1 MKNLL
6 RAAAALTMVV
16 FALASCA
23 GGADASKKVLNR
35 SVIAKLKSFDP
46 ANLTDLYTSTVA
58 GDAMETLYEYKY
70 LADQFELE
78 PLLAEGQPTVSA
90 DGLTYTIKIRKDAF
104 YYDGTK
110 TVFKEGKGRAVKAS
124 DFVYSIKRLADPTVE
139 SGGWWLF
146 DGYLKGL
153 NEWAKAAK
161 DAKKADYAAEIE
173 GVKALDDNTLQLTLT
188 KPYPQILY
196 TLSMSFTFPT
206 PPEWVASGEDWA
218 NTIIGTG
225 PYYLDPEQ
233 TIPQS
238 KYVFT
243 KNPTWHGQKY
253 PVAAEIGS
261 KAKAMGLEKA
271 AGQSLPFVNTVVYNI
286 IEEDN
291 PRWLKLMS
299 GEIDLS
305 TIPKD
310 NFKDA
315 IGTDGG
321 LTGDPKSKG
330 LSLEKVPRQEVTYY
344 FFNMEDPILGAPA
357 GEKGKKVRQAMS
369 LAWSTEKYI
378 EVFDNGRAK
387 PMHTVIP
394 EGFGGYDPNYKN
406 PYKAYD
412 MTKAKALLAEA
423 GYPNGKGL
431 PVIKYEHSGSSA
443 LDRQTGEF
451 FAKYMAEIGV
461 KIEDVYNDWPGFMK
475 KTDKHL
481 AQMGGLAWGADYPDA
496 QDFLQLLYSKNAAP
510 GPNTANYSNPEFDK
524 LYEQASVMLPGPE
537 RDALYQKAAL
547 IAVEDCPWIVERAR
561 IYYSLTQ
568 NWVKNYHYL
577 EIGQGYS
584 KYVDIDLGAKDK
596 ALTGKK

>member
-1 MKNLL
+1 MKNLF
-6 RAAAALTMVV
+6 RVAAALTVAV
-16 FALASCA
+16 FALASCS
-23 GGADASKKVLNR
+23 GGGDASKKVLSR

-46 ANLTDLYTSTVA
+46 ANLTDLYTTTVA
-58 GDAMETLYEYKY
+58 GDALETLYEYKY
-70 LADQFELE
+70 LADSYELQ
-78 PLLAEGQPTVSA
+78 PLLADGQPTVSA
-90 DGLTYTIKIRKDAF
+90 DGLTYTIKVRKDAV
-104 YYDGTK
+104 YYDGSK

-124 DFVYSIKRLADPTVE
+124 DFVYAIKRLADPVVE

-153 NEWAKAAK
+153 NEWADAAK
-161 DAKKADYAAEIE
+161 KAKKADYDAEVE
-173 GVKALDDNTLQLTLT
+173 GVKALDDQTLQLTLT

-196 TLSMSFTFPT
+196 TLAMLFTAPT
-206 PPEWVASGEDWA
+206 PPEWVASGEEWA
-218 NTIIGTG
+218 NNLVGTG
-225 PYYLDPEQ
+225 PYYLDTDQ
-233 TIPQS
+233 TIAQS

-253 PVAAEIGS
+253 PVAADIG
-261 KAKAMGLEKA
+261 AEAKA
-271 AGQSLPFVNTVVYNI
+271 AGFDKDAGKDLPFVNTVIYNI

-299 GEIDLS
+299 GELDIGG
-305 TIPKD
+305 IPKD

-315 IGTDGG
+315 VANGELTGEPKTKG
-321 LTGDPKSKG
+321 LT
-330 LSLEKVPRQEVTYY
+330 LQKVPNSEVTYY
-344 FFNMEDPILGAPA
+344 FFNMDDPIVGAPA
-357 GEKGKKVRQAMS
+357 GEKGKKIRQAMS

-412 MTKAKALLAEA
+412 VAKAKALLAEA

-431 PVIKYEHSGSSA
+431 PPIKYEHSGSSA

-461 KIEDVYNDWPGFMK
+461 KIDDSYNDWPGFMK
-475 KTDKHL
+475 KTDAHK

-524 LYEQASVMLPGPE
+524 LYEQGSVMQPGPE

-547 IAVEDCPWIVERAR
+547 IAVEDAPWIVERAR
-561 IYYSLTQ
+561 VTYSLNQLWTK
-568 NWVKNYHYL
+568 NWRYRD
-577 EIGQGYS
+577 IGQGYS
-584 KYVDIDLGAKDK
+584 KYIDLDLAAKEK
-596 ALTGKK
+596 ALAGKK